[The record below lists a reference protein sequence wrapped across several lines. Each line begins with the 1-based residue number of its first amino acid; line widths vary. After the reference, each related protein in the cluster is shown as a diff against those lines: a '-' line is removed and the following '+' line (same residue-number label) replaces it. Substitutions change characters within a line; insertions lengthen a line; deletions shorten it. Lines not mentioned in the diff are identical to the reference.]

1 LGGLTYLSPGL
12 NSLKMGLWGVG
23 PFFGPLIW
31 DSPKRGLNE
40 EWAKVGPWARGQID
54 TSIGEYGVDLPF

>member
-1 LGGLTYLSPGL
+1 
-12 NSLKMGLWGVG
+12 MGLWGVG